1 MYVNMVDRDET
12 LTGYEP
18 RRANATGGRWQRLVF
33 DGDENNYELWEVK
46 FLGHLRIMGLKET
59 ILSTGE
65 VNGEKNEECYAEL
78 IQFLDDKS
86 LSLVMREATD
96 DGRKALQILR
106 SHYASQGKPRIIAL
120 YTELTSLKKESDETI
135 TDYIIRA
142 EKAVTSLRNA
152 KEVIS
157 D

>member
-1 MYVNMVDRDET
+1 MTET
-12 LTGYEP
+12 K
-18 RRANATGGRWQRLVF
+18 
-33 DGDENNYELWEVK
+33 LWEVK
-46 FLGHLRIMGLKET
+46 FLGHLSLMGLNQT
-59 ILSTGE
+59 ILSTGDIDE
-65 VNGEKNEECYAEL
+65 EKNEECYAEL

-96 DGRKALQILR
+96 DGRKALEIFR
-106 SHYASQGKPRIIAL
+106 SHYASQGKARIIAL

-152 KEVIS
+152 K
-157 D
+157 